1 MTTPKRAEWETLFKD
16 FPAQKQYKIFE
27 ESSNICYN
35 RSYCDDLNIPDPT
48 KKRELIN
55 LCKKIACRYTNLPY
69 IVRSEKKYSDRC
81 SYFIHWAQDVI
92 RKHFKVDLASNYYYH
107 FIFKLIDVARE
118 ISWEDLKSPPC
129 QRLFDSDFKHWE
141 VEKDIHDYFK
151 NVDTLSKKI
160 DTDVDKRNSYLEYLT
175 YIKGLYENNYS
186 ECCDPYDISYSN
198 CPNYF
203 VCNPKFH
210 PNELIAKIKPD
221 TQVRRVTVSEQRGQ
235 TGSRGSTLQGK
246 SARYN
251 TRNQGAYCPT
261 GTTYDYRMNTCKT
274 PEGLSF
280 KVVDYG
286 THYDLPT
293 LDNQFGSGD
302 NTGMVVPG
310 SNSEGSNT
318 YSTFRLGFSAFL
330 GLVIGVV
337 FYLFIKR
344 TTPIGQVLGGKK
356 RKGKKT
362 AEEAMVEIHE
372 EDQLGGN
379 HVNADALWD
388 GYAADAQW
396 GGYNADAQWD
406 DHHADA
412 QWDDHHGEG
421 QWDDHHADAQW
432 DDHHA
437 DAQWDD
443 HHADAQWDDHH
454 ADAQWDDHHV
464 GGHWDDHHGEGH
476 WDDHHG
482 EGHWDDHHGE
492 GHWDDDHRGGG
503 SSDYSNSYD
512 NDRQLRFSYQ
522 PSYEPYD

>member
-1 MTTPKRAEWETLFKD
+1 MFFSYFQETLFKD
-16 FPAQKQYKIFE
+16 FPAQKQYKIFD
-27 ESSNICYN
+27 ESANSCY
-35 RSYCDDLNIPDPT
+35 RSYCENLSIPDLA
-48 KKRELIN
+48 KRRELVN
-55 LCKKIACRYTNLPY
+55 LCKSIACRYTNLPY
-69 IVRSEKKYSDRC
+69 IVRSERKYSDRC

-92 RKHFKVDLASNYYYH
+92 KKHFKVDLASNYYYH

-318 YSTFRLGFSAFL
+318 YSTFRVVRRERVKKLQKKLWLKFMRKISWVETMLMQMHCGMDMLQMHSGMDML
-330 GLVIGVV
+330 QMHSGVDIMQMHSGMIIMQMHSGMIIMEKDNGMTIMLMHSGMTIMQMHSGMITMQMRSGMITMQMHSGMTVMEDIGMTIMEKVIGM
-337 FYLFIKR
+337 IIMEKD
-344 TTPIGQVLGGKK
+344 IGMMIIG
-356 RKGKKT
+356 
-362 AEEAMVEIHE
+362 E
-372 EDQLGGN
+372 EDLLIIPIHMITIDN
-379 HVNADALWD
+379 YVSPISHLMSPMTNAKRSVSCL
-388 GYAADAQW
+388 
-396 GGYNADAQWD
+396 
-406 DHHADA
+406 
-412 QWDDHHGEG
+412 
-421 QWDDHHADAQW
+421 
-432 DDHHA
+432 
-437 DAQWDD
+437 
-443 HHADAQWDDHH
+443 
-454 ADAQWDDHHV
+454 
-464 GGHWDDHHGEGH
+464 
-476 WDDHHG
+476 
-482 EGHWDDHHGE
+482 
-492 GHWDDDHRGGG
+492 
-503 SSDYSNSYD
+503 
-512 NDRQLRFSYQ
+512 
-522 PSYEPYD
+522 